1 MRTVA
6 ERVKNREKVKAR
18 SEKIIRNI
26 TAIYQN
32 QLGIREKVQERML
45 GSTLSFPER
54 TCGTYDTL
62 FSYGP

>member
-18 SEKIIRNI
+18 SEKIIRNL

-32 QLGIREKVQERML
+32 SWNPGKGAGKDA